1 MPPKTP
7 KTAASGAAKAALI
20 GWITEVAA
28 RNGTDLLLAAGS
40 PPLARMEGDLEP
52 LRGPSL
58 TPNVVAA
65 IVSDILTPEAKERL
79 DVEKDVDLAM
89 DAPGYGRVRL
99 NIYMQRGSWCIACRL
114 IPLEVPNLDDLGL
127 PAAAQAFCDLHQGL
141 VLVTGPT
148 GSGKSTTMAA
158 MVDRISRQR
167 ACHILTIEDPIEYLH
182 PHRKAAVTQ
191 REVGRDAR
199 SFSRALR
206 AALRENPDVVM
217 VGEMRDL
224 ETIQI
229 ALTIAATGHL
239 VLGSLHTND
248 TAQTIDRVVDVFP
261 HERQQQIRIQLA
273 AGLAGV
279 IYQQLLQRPDGGRVA
294 AYEVLVATSGV
305 RGLVREGKTAQI
317 RNVVATGQRDGMQT
331 LEASLS
337 ALVRSGKVTL
347 EDALARSLYPQDI
360 KRATTPEESPPASRR
375 KRGGPFGI
383 SLTTFPTVP
392 QSADWYLMTYAAP
405 LTLDVSEFVA
415 AVAAAVS
422 APTVTL

>member
-1 MPPKTP
+1 MPAKTP
-7 KTAASGAAKAALI
+7 RTPQPRSAQPRDAREGAAKASLI
-20 GWITEVAA
+20 AWIQEVAS
-28 RNGTDLLLAAGS
+28 RDGTDLLLAAGS
-40 PPLARMEGDLEP
+40 PPLARMEGGLEP
-52 LRGPSL
+52 LGSIPLRPDD
-58 TPNVVAA
+58 VAE
-65 IVSDILTPEAKERL
+65 IVREILTPEALERL
-79 DVEKDVDLAM
+79 DVEKDIDLAL
-89 DAPGYGRVRL
+89 DAAGYGRVRI

-114 IPLEVPNLDDLGL
+114 IPLEVPNLDGLGL
-127 PAAAQAFCDLHQGL
+127 PISAQAFCELHQGL

-158 MVDRISRQR
+158 MIDRISRQR
-167 ACHILTIEDPIEYLH
+167 ACHILTVEDPIEYLH
-182 PHRKAAVTQ
+182 PHRLAAVTQ
-191 REVGRDAR
+191 REIGRDAR
-199 SFSRALR
+199 SFARALR

-261 HERQQQIRIQLA
+261 HERQQQIRVQLA
-273 AGLAGV
+273 GGLAGV
-279 IYQQLLQRPDGGRVA
+279 IYQQLMQRPDGGRVA

-337 ALVRSGKVTL
+337 ALVRSGAVTL
-347 EDALARSLYPQDI
+347 EDALARSLYPQEI
-360 KRATTPEESPPASRR
+360 RRATTPEDAPPASRR
-375 KRGGPFGI
+375 KRAR
-383 SLTTFPTVP
+383 L
-392 QSADWYLMTYAAP
+392 
-405 LTLDVSEFVA
+405 
-415 AVAAAVS
+415 
-422 APTVTL
+422 